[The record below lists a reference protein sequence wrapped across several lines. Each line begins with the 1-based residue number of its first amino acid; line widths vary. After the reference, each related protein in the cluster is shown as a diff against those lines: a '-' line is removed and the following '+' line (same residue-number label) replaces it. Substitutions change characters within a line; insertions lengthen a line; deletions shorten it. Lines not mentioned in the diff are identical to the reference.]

1 VVETTDPWRRR
12 GVVRVEETPGPTSS
26 CRVDHARGVLKL
38 AGDVDHDSAA
48 TVTERVFAAVT
59 AGVTYVG
66 QA

>member
-1 VVETTDPWRRR
+1 
-12 GVVRVEETPGPTSS
+12 VEETPGPTSS